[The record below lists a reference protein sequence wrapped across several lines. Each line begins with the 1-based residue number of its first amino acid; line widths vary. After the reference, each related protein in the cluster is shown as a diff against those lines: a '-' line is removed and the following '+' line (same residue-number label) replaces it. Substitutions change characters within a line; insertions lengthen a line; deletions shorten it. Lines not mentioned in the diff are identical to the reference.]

1 MNVAVTLLVCV
12 SVTAQTP
19 VPLHAPLQPANL
31 EPAEGVAVNVT
42 AAPLLKAALH
52 VDPQL
57 MPEGVKVTAPEPRP
71 RFFTVR
77 E

>member
-1 MNVAVTLLVCV
+1 MNVAVAFFVCV
-12 SVTAQTP
+12 SVTAHVP

-31 EPAEGVAVNVT
+31 EPEEGVAVNVT

-57 MPEGVKVTAPEPRP
+57 MAEGVEVTAPEPRP